1 MLSLSNFENKKG
13 YIVLARI
20 GRFFTKLVWI
30 ITVLF
35 VVLAGIKVFIYRYN
49 HPSEQQSKTQ
59 GLDVKS
65 GKEFEKQFKELE
77 KFTEEREKA
86 KKAQK
91 QEKQPVKPEARKPE
105 ANNST
110 KDKNMLLKLF
120 DEKYNF
126 DGA

>member
-1 MLSLSNFENKKG
+1 MLYLSNFESKKG

-49 HPSEQQSKTQ
+49 HPSEQQSKNQ

-65 GKEFEKQFKELE
+65 GEAFKKQFQELE

-86 KKAQK
+86 KKQK
-91 QEKQPVKPEARKPE
+91 KQPTELKKPEV
-105 ANNST
+105 NNSI
-110 KDKNMLLKLF
+110 KDKNMLLKKF
-120 DEKYNF
+120 NESYNF

>member
-1 MLSLSNFENKKG
+1 MLAK
-13 YIVLARI
+13 I
-20 GRFFTKLVWI
+20 GKFFTKMIWF
-30 ITVLF
+30 ITILF
-35 VVLAGIKVFIYRYN
+35 VILAGIKVFVYRQN
-49 HPSEQQSKTQ
+49 HQVSQQPQTQ

-91 QEKQPVKPEARKPE
+91 QEKQPAKQKPE

-110 KDKNMLLKLF
+110 KDKNMLLKRF
-120 DEKYNF
+120 DESYNF

>member
-35 VVLAGIKVFIYRYN
+35 VILAGIKVFIYRQN
-49 HPSEQQSKTQ
+49 HQVSQQPQTQ

-65 GKEFEKQFKELE
+65 GKEFDKQFKELE
-77 KFTEEREKA
+77 QFMDDREKA
-86 KKAQK
+86 KKIQK
-91 QEKQPVKPEARKPE
+91 PAEARKPE
-105 ANNST
+105 ANNSI
-110 KDKNMLLKLF
+110 KDKNMLLKKF
-120 DEKYNF
+120 DENYNF

>member
-35 VVLAGIKVFIYRYN
+35 IVLAGIKVFVYRYN
-49 HPSEQQSKTQ
+49 HPSEQQSKNQ

-65 GKEFEKQFKELE
+65 GEAFKKQFKELE
-77 KFTEEREKA
+77 QFTEEREKA
-86 KKAQK
+86 KK
-91 QEKQPVKPEARKPE
+91 QEKQPAKQKPE
-105 ANNST
+105 ANNSV
-110 KDKNMLLKLF
+110 KPKNMLLKKF

>member
-1 MLSLSNFENKKG
+1 MLYLSNFESKKG

-65 GKEFEKQFKELE
+65 GEAFKKQFKELE
-77 KFTEEREKA
+77 EFTNEREKA
-86 KKAQK
+86 KKQGN
-91 QEKQPVKPEARKPE
+91 QSIKPESRKPE

>member
-35 VVLAGIKVFIYRYN
+35 VILAGIKVFVYRQN
-49 HPSEQQSKTQ
+49 HQVSQQPQTQ
-59 GLDVKS
+59 NLDVKS
-65 GKEFEKQFKELE
+65 GKEFDKQFKELE
-77 KFTEEREKA
+77 QFMDEREKA
-86 KKAQK
+86 KKTQK
-91 QEKQPVKPEARKPE
+91 PVEARKPE
-105 ANNST
+105 ANNSI
-110 KDKNMLLKLF
+110 KDKNILLKRF
-120 DEKYNF
+120 NESYNF

>member
-1 MLSLSNFENKKG
+1 MLAK
-13 YIVLARI
+13 I

-49 HPSEQQSKTQ
+49 HPSEQQSKNQ

-77 KFTEEREKA
+77 QFMDDREKA
-86 KKAQK
+86 KKIQK
-91 QEKQPVKPEARKPE
+91 PAEARKPE
-105 ANNST
+105 TNNSI
-110 KDKNMLLKLF
+110 KDKNMLLKKF
-120 DEKYNF
+120 DENYNF

>member
-1 MLSLSNFENKKG
+1 
-13 YIVLARI
+13 VLARI

-49 HPSEQQSKTQ
+49 HPSEQQSKNQ

-65 GKEFEKQFKELE
+65 GEAFKKQFKELE
-77 KFTEEREKA
+77 QFTEEREKA
-86 KKAQK
+86 KK
-91 QEKQPVKPEARKPE
+91 QEKQPAKQKPE
-105 ANNST
+105 ANNSSI
-110 KDKNMLLKLF
+110 KPKNMLLKKF

>member
-35 VVLAGIKVFIYRYN
+35 VVLAGVKVFIYRYN
-49 HPSEQQSKTQ
+49 HPSEQQSKNQ

-65 GKEFEKQFKELE
+65 GEAFKKQFQELE

-86 KKAQK
+86 KKQK
-91 QEKQPVKPEARKPE
+91 KQPTELKKPE
-105 ANNST
+105 ANNSI
-110 KDKNMLLKLF
+110 KDKNMLLKKF
-120 DEKYNF
+120 DENYNF

>member
-30 ITVLF
+30 ITFLF
-35 VVLAGIKVFIYRYN
+35 VVLAGIKVFIYRQN
-49 HPSEQQSKTQ
+49 HQVSQQPEHQ

-86 KKAQK
+86 KK
-91 QEKQPVKPEARKPE
+91 QEKQPAKQKPE
-105 ANNST
+105 ANNSI
-110 KDKNMLLKLF
+110 KDKNMLLKKF
-120 DEKYNF
+120 DENYNF